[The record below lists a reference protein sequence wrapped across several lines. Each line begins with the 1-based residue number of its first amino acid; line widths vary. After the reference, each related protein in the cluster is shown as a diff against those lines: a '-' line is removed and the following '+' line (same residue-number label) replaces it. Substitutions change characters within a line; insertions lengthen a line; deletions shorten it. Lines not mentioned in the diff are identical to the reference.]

1 MKNMMLDNHF
11 EAKNGYLDIHLNE
24 EELGFL

>member
-11 EAKNGYLDIHLNE
+11 EAKYGYFDVKLNDQ
-24 EELGFL
+24 ELEFS